1 MLAADIHHLEIL
13 LLLLLALVVAL
24 AAMARRFN
32 TPYPIVLVLGG
43 LAVSLIPGIPGIPL
57 NPSVVFLVLLPPL
70 IFSAAFHTSWQT
82 LRSNLTTILMLAFG
96 LVGFTVATVAFVTG
110 HMLPGFDHQ
119 IGFVLG
125 ALVSSTD
132 AIAATAIA
140 RRMHLPDR
148 ITNVLEGESL
158 VNDVSSLVALEF
170 SVSILVAHH
179 VPSIGEGALRMIYLG
194 LAGVAIGLVAGLV
207 IWWCQTKLGEVSLV
221 ITVMLLAPYIAY
233 LAAESIH
240 ASGILATVACGLYLG
255 GRQRKRLPERVRI
268 HSSAVWS
275 TLDFILNGVVFILI
289 GLQLPHVTE
298 GIRSIRPIELMAGVA
313 LLSGLL
319 IVLRLLWVFAAS
331 WIHYWFGSLATSGFP
346 RPRSNETFMIGWTGM
361 RGVICLA
368 AAMSLP
374 DFLDDGAAFPQRNIL
389 VFLTFCVILVT
400 LVAQGLSLPLVIRKL
415 HLTSARKVGQDSSA
429 V

>member
-1 MLAADIHHLEIL
+1 MLAADIHDLEIL
-13 LLLLLALVVAL
+13 LLCLLALVVAL
-24 AAMARRFN
+24 AALARRFN

-43 LAVSLIPGIPGIPL
+43 LAVSLVPGIPAIRL
-57 NPSVVFLVLLPPL
+57 NPDLVFLVLLPPL
-70 IFSAAFHTSWQT
+70 IFSAAFHTSWQN

-110 HMLPGFDHQ
+110 HMLSGFDYH

-125 ALVSSTD
+125 ALVASTD

-140 RRMHLPDR
+140 KRMHLPAR
-148 ITNVLEGESL
+148 ITDVLEGESL

-170 SVSILVAHH
+170 SVSILAAHH
-179 VPSIGEGALRMIYLG
+179 VPSIGEGTLRMIYLG
-194 LAGVAIGLVAGLV
+194 LAGAAIGLVAAIV
-207 IWWCQTKLGEVSLV
+207 IWWCQTKLAEVSIV
-221 ITVMLLAPYIAY
+221 ITSLLLAPYIAY

-240 ASGILATVACGLYLG
+240 ASGILATVTCGLYLG
-255 GRQRKRLPERVRI
+255 GKQREIFPERVRI

-289 GLQLPHVTE
+289 GLQLPHVMA
-298 GIRSIRPIELMAGVA
+298 GIRDMRPIELMAGVA

-319 IVLRLLWVFAAS
+319 IVLRLIWVFAAS
-331 WIHYWFGSLATSGFP
+331 WLHYWFGRLVNSGFP

-374 DFLDDGAAFPQRNIL
+374 DLLNDGTPFPQRNVL
-389 VFLTFCVILVT
+389 VFLTFTVILVT
-400 LVAQGLSLPLVIRKL
+400 LVAQGLSLPLVIRRL
-415 HLTSARKVGQDSSA
+415 RLISSA
-429 V
+429 M